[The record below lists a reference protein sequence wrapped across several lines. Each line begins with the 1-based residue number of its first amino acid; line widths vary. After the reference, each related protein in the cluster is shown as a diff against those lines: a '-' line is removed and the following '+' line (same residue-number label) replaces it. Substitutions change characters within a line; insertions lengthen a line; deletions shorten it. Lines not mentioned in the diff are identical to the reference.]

1 MDSTA
6 GAIVQV
12 DAALL
17 TRALARL
24 AGEDQDSMLPPT
36 KMRLMANPEFVEKAS
51 YVIAALDHVRYE
63 RRTPEVFSQ
72 RCIRLH
78 CNECMREIVK
88 PQDDIEAA
96 VGLAPFDIDAW
107 FAAKRGQGT
116 LAYDPSDP
124 LANIDQVHF
133 NGELAKEV
141 DWLQVIV
148 NQECETPGFTKTL
161 HNCLQMEEKIIEQ
174 LKRRNAAVMPRL
186 ASGWS

>member
-1 MDSTA
+1 MDDGTA

-12 DAALL
+12 DADLL

-24 AGEDQDSMLPPT
+24 AGEDEDSMLPPT
-36 KMRLMANPEFVEKAS
+36 KTRLMANPEFVEKAS

-72 RCIRLH
+72 RCIRMH
-78 CNECMREIVK
+78 CNECMRDVAKGSGGE
-88 PQDDIEAA
+88 
-96 VGLAPFDIDAW
+96 FDIDAW

-116 LAYDPSDP
+116 LAYDPKDP
-124 LANIDQVHF
+124 LANIEQVRF
-133 NGELAKEV
+133 TGEMTKEV
-141 DWLQVIV
+141 DWLQVIID
-148 NQECETPGFTKTL
+148 QECETPGFTKTL